1 MKKKI
6 AVMVAASMIAAGVTG
21 CSGKNGEGSAV
32 PMEELTP
39 ATYAF
44 SPSMDAEEKVVINV
58 NGSWSNFQA
67 LEAAA
72 VNWNKIY
79 PNAEINYVK
88 IDAYNS
94 MLSKLASGENPPEI
108 VMFDLAS
115 YYEEKD
121 AIVNSLADL
130 SDIGMDLS
138 VVNSGAVASQTID
151 GKLCDLPWGV
161 VATGFVANTTLLSS
175 LGLEI
180 PETHEEFTDVC
191 QKLVEAGYT
200 PIQGCSE
207 VFCKYLMNNDIKYKI
222 MNSEDGQSLHDSF
235 DEATEGC
242 GSFFADEFAQMID
255 LVNKKFISNEVN
267 KSISDVYEGN
277 ILHFFEGNTPFLC
290 FNTEGF
296 SGMKKRESK
305 SEAFIAQP
313 FEYEF
318 VPLPVCTEEPVLS
331 MSFLPGLAVVSGS
344 ENEAWAKEF
353 LRFVCSS
360 ELNEMAEVK
369 GVPAVTVAGSEDARY
384 SHIGK
389 IKAESCVIPY
399 EDTVS
404 ALADETFAFAL
415 EGIAEGTI
423 TDVDG
428 AVSLFESHLS
438 SFRD

>member
-1 MKKKI
+1 MKQRI
-6 AVMVAASMIAAGVTG
+6 PSLIAASLLAACFTG
-21 CSGKNGEGSAV
+21 CSGTSQENSTVSVDGRNAV
-32 PMEELTP
+32 SQ
-39 ATYAF
+39 AF
-44 SPSMDAEEKVVINV
+44 APSMDAEEKVVINV

-72 VNWNKIY
+72 ANWNEIY

-88 IDAYNS
+88 IDTYNS
-94 MLSKLASGENPPEI
+94 MLSKLTSGGNPPEI

-121 AIVNSLADL
+121 TIVNSLVDL

-138 VVNSGAVASQTID
+138 VVNSSAVASQTID
-151 GKLCDLPWGV
+151 GKLCDLSWGV

-200 PIQGCSE
+200 PLQGCAD
-207 VFCKYLMNNDIKYKI
+207 VFYKYLMNNGVKYRI
-222 MNSEDGQSLHDSF
+222 INSGDAQAIHDSF
-235 DEATEGC
+235 DSAAEGC

-255 LVNKKFISNEVN
+255 MVNKKFISSEINS
-267 KSISDVYEGN
+267 SIGDVYEGN

-305 SEAFIAQP
+305 SEEFTAQP

-318 VPLPVCTEEPVLS
+318 VTLPVCTEEPVLS

-360 ELNEMAEVK
+360 ELSEMAEVK
-369 GVPAVTVAGSEDARY
+369 GVPSVTVSASEDTRY
-384 SHIGK
+384 SHIEN
-389 IKAESCVIPY
+389 IPSEFCVIPY
-399 EDTVS
+399 EDTIS
-404 ALADETFAFAL
+404 ALADETLAL
-415 EGIAEGTI
+415 TLRNIAEGNI
-423 TDVDG
+423 TDADS
-428 AVSLFESHLS
+428 AESYFEDHLRSL
-438 SFRD
+438 RG